1 MAFESRVEWNE
12 KLRGVC
18 DAETRRGSMK
28 IFNLAAAAVL
38 TGLLGSAVSAA
49 TAKPAPAPPAPAVAP
64 VPPPPL
70 VDPGAINSALKSV
83 IDSKNAVGVSALI
96 YERGQEAYFGAFG
109 LADRENNKPMARDT
123 IVQIFSMTKPVTGVA
138 LMQLYE
144 RGKFDL
150 DAPLAAYAPEFA
162 EVRVYAGVDANG
174 QPKYEAPKRP
184 ITVRDILRHTAGFN
198 GDGAPEAVTAM
209 YRQVDP
215 RNIHNTLPEVAAR
228 MGQVPL
234 AYQPGTKWSYSDAVD
249 VQAYLVQ
256 KISGVPFDEYL
267 KLHIFRP
274 LGMMTTRFTIL
285 PTDLDRPQLAAL
297 YTRNDDG
304 TFTRQSDEEAYTFN
318 SSDWPLKPG
327 SYGLVSTVD
336 DYMKFARMLLGGGK
350 LGRARILKPE
360 TVKLMATDAMPKEVT
375 DKSWLPGKGQV
386 GFGIDFA
393 VRIAPPKNANE
404 SSGAVGEFFWDG
416 AASTLFW
423 VDPKNDIA
431 AVLFTQMRP
440 FDKVHLHKTFRDAV
454 YRNDPIALAH

>member
-1 MAFESRVEWNE
+1 M
-12 KLRGVC
+12 KL
-18 DAETRRGSMK
+18 SN
-28 IFNLAAAAVL
+28 FAAAVL
-38 TGLLGSAVSAA
+38 MLAGLAQAA
-49 TAKPAPAPPAPAVAP
+49 TKPAPAPTAAAVPAPTPA
-64 VPPPPL
+64 PPL
-70 VDPGAINSALKSV
+70 VIPSVIDSALKSLV
-83 IDSKNAVGVSALI
+83 DSKQIVGVSALI

-109 LADRENNKPMARDT
+109 LADRENNKPFARDT
-123 IVQIFSMTKPVTGVA
+123 VVQIFSMTKPVTGVA

-144 RGKFDL
+144 RGKFEL
-150 DAPLAAYAPEFA
+150 DAPLAVYAPEFA
-162 EVRVYAGVDANG
+162 EMQVYAGVDASG

-198 GDGAPEAVTAM
+198 GDGAPEAVTAL
-209 YRQVDP
+209 YRQADP
-215 RNIHNTLPEVAAR
+215 RNRNNALPEVIAR
-228 MGQVPL
+228 MARVPL

-274 LGMMTTRFTIL
+274 LGMSSTRHTIL
-285 PTDLDRPQLAAL
+285 PTDPDHPQLAAL

-304 TFTRQSDEEAYTFN
+304 TFTRQSDEEAYGYN
-318 SSDWPLKPG
+318 GAAWPYKSG
-327 SYGLVSTVD
+327 SAGLVSTLD

-360 TVKLMATDAMPKEVT
+360 TVRLMATDAMPKEIT
-375 DKSWLPGKGQV
+375 DKSWLPSKGTV

-393 VRIAPPKNANE
+393 VRVAPPKDAQE

-440 FDKVHLHKTFRDAV
+440 FDRVHLHKAFRDAV